1 MSSINFCKASKCST
15 ESGTGLVL
23 GIGHTVVNPPLA
35 AALVPV
41 SIVSYIHHQVRVNE
55 HEHRQ
60 IQVTQSDLSHL

>member
-41 SIVSYIHHQVRVNE
+41 SIVSLYSPPGSRK
-55 HEHRQ
+55 
-60 IQVTQSDLSHL
+60 